1 MMKNIQVEFGMKIFN
16 KINFIDPLK
25 CVKLDNK
32 ADLVLVKGSID
43 SDYVK
48 IWEPRSKKV

>member
-1 MMKNIQVEFGMKIFN
+1 MKNIQVEFGMKIFN

-32 ADLVLVKGSID
+32 ADLVLVKGSMD
-43 SDYVK
+43 SEFVK

>member
-1 MMKNIQVEFGMKIFN
+1 MKNIQVEFGMKIFN

-32 ADLVLVKGSID
+32 TDLAVVEGSID

>member
-1 MMKNIQVEFGMKIFN
+1 MKNEQVEFGMKIFN
-16 KINFIDPLK
+16 KDNFIDPLK
-25 CVKLDNK
+25 SVKLNNK
-32 ADLVLVKGSID
+32 TNLTIVKGSIH